1 MNYKTPNPKNK
12 RIIWVLGIGILV
24 AVIAAVALLMMLRSE
39 PIQGEPTLTV
49 ETPQKISR
57 SSTQTITLDVLISD
71 LGDAI
76 YPAASMSIRFDPSRL
91 EFMGVREGNVF
102 VGNTENSIGLALPE
116 WSCNASASNETG
128 QINILYLDMTGG
140 DYAFRRELLA
150 ENDNVVLRLQFRL
163 RGSVR
168 AGDVMELV
176 VEDAVFA
183 AFDETQSLAMT
194 TDTLKIKNSKMVI
207 VE

>member
-1 MNYKTPNPKNK
+1 MKNK
-12 RIIWVLGIGILV
+12 KIIWVLGIGILV
-24 AVIAAVALLMMLRSE
+24 AVIAAVVLLRMPQNDPAR
-39 PIQGEPTLTV
+39 GEPTLTI

-91 EFMGVREGNVF
+91 EFMGVQEGNVF

-163 RGSVR
+163 RGSAR

>member
-1 MNYKTPNPKNK
+1 MNYKTQNPKNK

-91 EFMGVREGNVF
+91 EFMGVQEGNVF

-116 WSCNASASNETG
+116 WSYNVSASNEMG
-128 QINILYLDMTGG
+128 QINIMYLDMTGG
-140 DYAFRRELLA
+140 DYAFRRELLE

>member
-1 MNYKTPNPKNK
+1 MNYKTQNPKNK

-49 ETPQKISR
+49 ETPLKISR

-91 EFMGVREGNVF
+91 EFMGVQEGNVF

>member
-1 MNYKTPNPKNK
+1 MNYKTQNPKNK

-39 PIQGEPTLTV
+39 PIQGVPTLTV

-91 EFMGVREGNVF
+91 EFMGVQEGNVF

-116 WSCNASASNETG
+116 WSCNVSASNETG
-128 QINILYLDMTGG
+128 IINILYLDMTGG
-140 DYAFRRELLA
+140 DYAFGRELLVGK
-150 ENDNVVLRLQFRL
+150 DNVVLRLQFRL

-168 AGDVMELV
+168 PGDVMELV

-183 AFDETQSLAMT
+183 ASDETQSLAVT
-194 TDTLKIKNSKMVI
+194 TDTLKIKNSKLVI
-207 VE
+207 GE

>member
-1 MNYKTPNPKNK
+1 MNYKTQNPKNK

>member
-1 MNYKTPNPKNK
+1 MNYKTQNPKNK

-57 SSTQTITLDVLISD
+57 SSTQIITLDVLISD

-91 EFMGVREGNVF
+91 EFMGVQEGNVF

-116 WSCNASASNETG
+116 WSYNVSASNEMG
-128 QINILYLDMTGG
+128 QINIMYLDMTGG

-183 AFDETQSLAMT
+183 AFDEAQSLALT

>member
-1 MNYKTPNPKNK
+1 MNYKTQNPKNK

-91 EFMGVREGNVF
+91 EFMGVQEGNVF

-183 AFDETQSLAMT
+183 AFDENQSLAMT
-194 TDTLKIKNSKMVI
+194 TDTLKINNSKMVI

>member
-91 EFMGVREGNVF
+91 EFMGVQEGNVF

-140 DYAFRRELLA
+140 DHAFRRELLA

>member
-1 MNYKTPNPKNK
+1 MNYKTQNPKNK

-91 EFMGVREGNVF
+91 EFMGVQEGNVF

>member
-1 MNYKTPNPKNK
+1 MNYKTQNPKNK

-91 EFMGVREGNVF
+91 EFMGVQEGNVF

-116 WSCNASASNETG
+116 WSCNASASNEMG
-128 QINILYLDMTGG
+128 QINIMYLDMTGG

-194 TDTLKIKNSKMVI
+194 TDTLKIKNSKIVI

>member
-1 MNYKTPNPKNK
+1 MNYKTQNPKNK
-12 RIIWVLGIGILV
+12 RIIWVLCIGILV
-24 AVIAAVALLMMLRSE
+24 AVIAAMALLMMLRSE

-57 SSTQTITLDVLISD
+57 SSTQTITLEVLISD

-76 YPAASMSIRFDPSRL
+76 YPAASMSIRFDPS
-91 EFMGVREGNVF
+91 
-102 VGNTENSIGLALPE
+102 
-116 WSCNASASNETG
+116 SNETG

>member
-57 SSTQTITLDVLISD
+57 SSTQTITLEVLISD

>member
-1 MNYKTPNPKNK
+1 MNYKTQNPKNK
-12 RIIWVLGIGILV
+12 RNIWVLGIGILV

-91 EFMGVREGNVF
+91 EFMGVQEGNVF

>member
-1 MNYKTPNPKNK
+1 MKNK
-12 RIIWVLGIGILV
+12 KIIWVLGIGILV
-24 AVIAAVALLMMLRSE
+24 AVIAAVVLLRMPQNDPAR
-39 PIQGEPTLTV
+39 GEPTLTI

-57 SSTQTITLDVLISD
+57 ASTQTITLDVMISD

-91 EFMGVREGNVF
+91 EFLGVQEGNVF
-102 VGNTENSIGLALPE
+102 IGDAVNSAGQRLPN

>member
-1 MNYKTPNPKNK
+1 MNYKTQNPKNK

-76 YPAASMSIRFDPSRL
+76 YPAASMSIRFDLSRL
-91 EFMGVREGNVF
+91 EFMGVQEGNVF

-150 ENDNVVLRLQFRL
+150 ENDNVVLRLQFHL

-176 VEDAVFA
+176 VEDAIFA

>member
-1 MNYKTPNPKNK
+1 MNYKTQNPKNK

-91 EFMGVREGNVF
+91 EFMGVQEGNVF

-150 ENDNVVLRLQFRL
+150 ETDNVVLRLQFRL

-183 AFDETQSLAMT
+183 AFDEIQSLAMT
-194 TDTLKIKNSKMVI
+194 TDTLKINNSKMVI

>member
-1 MNYKTPNPKNK
+1 MKNK
-12 RIIWVLGIGILV
+12 KIIWVLGIGILV
-24 AVIAAVALLMMLRSE
+24 AVIAAVVLLRMPQNDPAR
-39 PIQGEPTLTV
+39 GEPTLTI

-57 SSTQTITLDVLISD
+57 ASTQTITLDVMISD

-91 EFMGVREGNVF
+91 EFLGVQEGNVF
-102 VGNTENSIGLALPE
+102 IGDAVNSAGQRLPN
-116 WSCNASASNETG
+116 WSCNVSASNETG
-128 QINILYLDMTGG
+128 IINILYLDMTGG

>member
-1 MNYKTPNPKNK
+1 MNYKTQNPKNK

-91 EFMGVREGNVF
+91 EFMGVQEGKVF

>member
-57 SSTQTITLDVLISD
+57 SSTQTITLEVLISD

-76 YPAASMSIRFDPSRL
+76 YPAASMTGCPSGWGGRP
-91 EFMGVREGNVF
+91 GP
-102 VGNTENSIGLALPE
+102 LALPFMPTC
-116 WSCNASASNETG
+116 WSGTSGRKKAT
-128 QINILYLDMTGG
+128 MWT
-140 DYAFRRELLA
+140 R
-150 ENDNVVLRLQFRL
+150 
-163 RGSVR
+163 
-168 AGDVMELV
+168 
-176 VEDAVFA
+176 
-183 AFDETQSLAMT
+183 
-194 TDTLKIKNSKMVI
+194 
-207 VE
+207 

>member
-1 MNYKTPNPKNK
+1 MKNK
-12 RIIWVLGIGILV
+12 KIIWVLGIGILV
-24 AVIAAVALLMMLRSE
+24 AVIAAVVLLRMPQNDPAR
-39 PIQGEPTLTV
+39 GEPTLTI

-57 SSTQTITLDVLISD
+57 SSTQTITLDVLMSD

-91 EFMGVREGNVF
+91 EFMGVQEGNVF

>member
-1 MNYKTPNPKNK
+1 MNYKTQNPKNK

-91 EFMGVREGNVF
+91 EFMGVQEGNVF
-102 VGNTENSIGLALPE
+102 VGNTENSIGLALP
-116 WSCNASASNETG
+116 SKVCRA
-128 QINILYLDMTGG
+128 
-140 DYAFRRELLA
+140 
-150 ENDNVVLRLQFRL
+150 VVL
-163 RGSVR
+163 
-168 AGDVMELV
+168 
-176 VEDAVFA
+176 
-183 AFDETQSLAMT
+183 
-194 TDTLKIKNSKMVI
+194 
-207 VE
+207 

>member
-1 MNYKTPNPKNK
+1 MNYQTQNPKNK

-24 AVIAAVALLMMLRSE
+24 AGIAAVALLMMLRSE
-39 PIQGEPTLTV
+39 PIQGESTLTV

-91 EFMGVREGNVF
+91 EFMGVQEGNVF

-128 QINILYLDMTGG
+128 QINILYLDITGG

>member
-1 MNYKTPNPKNK
+1 MNYKTQNPKNK

-49 ETPQKISR
+49 EIPQKISR

-91 EFMGVREGNVF
+91 EFMGVQEGNVF

>member
-1 MNYKTPNPKNK
+1 MNYKTQNPKNK

-91 EFMGVREGNVF
+91 EFMGVQEGNVF

-116 WSCNASASNETG
+116 WSCNVSASNETG

>member
-57 SSTQTITLDVLISD
+57 SSTQTITLEVLISD

-194 TDTLKIKNSKMVI
+194 QIRPTQSSKL
-207 VE
+207 E

>member
-1 MNYKTPNPKNK
+1 MKNK
-12 RIIWVLGIGILV
+12 KIIWVLGIGILV
-24 AVIAAVALLMMLRSE
+24 AVIAAVVLLRMPQNDPAR
-39 PIQGEPTLTV
+39 GEPTLTI

-91 EFMGVREGNVF
+91 EFMGVQEGNVF